1 MQKWLSVLCATF
13 LMISPAMAEDY
24 KYQPEGCDFM
34 ISLPSEPVD
43 TQRCHPQIPDRCEIM
58 QSYTKVYDLDATIN
72 FYLSCRPVS
81 ENILQEYNRDMMS
94 ATLMAQPGIAELETY
109 NTSYKEHDDYVVG
122 GIMGA
127 GPTPNGQ
134 NVQIYSASL
143 WVGENSVMT
152 VRAQLIGAEHEEAD
166 EQFATILRSISH
178 SSEETST
185 DGAETS
191 DDAASEEDTDS
202 KEVSDNNDDS
212 EELESDS
219 AE

>member
-13 LMISPAMAEDY
+13 LMISPAMAEGY

-34 ISLPSEPVD
+34 VELPSEPVD

-58 QSYTKVYDLDATIN
+58 QSYTKVYELDATIN

-81 ENILQEYNRDMMS
+81 ENILREYNRDMMS

-109 NTSYKEHDDYVVG
+109 NTSYKEHDTYVVG

-166 EQFATILRSISH
+166 KQFATILRSISH
-178 SSEETST
+178 VGDEIST
-185 DGAETS
+185 DGADADS
-191 DDAASEEDTDS
+191 DDTAEEDTDS
-202 KEVSDNNDDS
+202 KDVSDSDNESAETD
-212 EELESDS
+212 SDS
-219 AE
+219 TE